1 MQATGTQT
9 LQRSV
14 SPRRVLIAAL
24 AVAAIIAILGS
35 YAVLRTNVST
45 PTRQSFPQV
54 SVEPGHDQPA
64 TLIHE
69 ISMRP
74 TNGN

>member
-9 LQRSV
+9 LQRSST

-24 AVAAIIAILGS
+24 VVAAIVALGS
-35 YAVLRTNVST
+35 YAMLRSDAT
-45 PTRQSFPQV
+45 PTRSFPQV
-54 SVEPGHDQPA
+54 SVEPGHHQPA

-69 ISMRP
+69 ISFRP
-74 TNGN
+74 TNGE

>member
-9 LQRSV
+9 LQRS
-14 SPRRVLIAAL
+14 SSRRVEIAAL
-24 AVAAIIAILGS
+24 VVAAIAAILVS
-35 YAVLRTNVST
+35 YAALSMNRPTAT
-45 PTRQSFPQV
+45 PQSFPQV
-54 SVEPGHDQPA
+54 SVEPGHQQPA

-69 ISMRP
+69 ISMRT

>member
-9 LQRSV
+9 LQRSSA

-24 AVAAIIAILGS
+24 VVAAIVAALGS
-35 YAVLRTNVST
+35 YAMLRSDAT
-45 PTRQSFPQV
+45 PTRSFPQV
-54 SVEPGHDQPA
+54 SVEPGHHQPA

-69 ISMRP
+69 ISFRP